1 MGFFDWL
8 TGANKTQQIV
18 TQRVET
24 PAQPLPTCPTNP
36 GVHCNYHFR
45 APFDPGHHHPFCSF
59 GGCVSFHHLGR
70 GAGWR
75 RLKNHSVSPSHKYC
89 NEHAFFE
96 GKPICQREGC
106 STPVSR
112 HEFTL
117 CLRHWMQNQMQDK
130 RMGKTVARRLNRKI
144 SPSKIWSYNRL
155 IDTTSRYLRK
165 PIEMCTDKEVAF
177 SLIQN
182 MHISPRE
189 ASAFINSDAVKG
201 LAGWLPRIDAHGQE
215 SEGFEWTDFQ
225 GGKWYRS
232 LTEPGPW
239 TRYGAATQPPQTQ
252 QQPQQQSYNPPT
264 HQSDAQTV
272 IQNIT
277 YNIQDSAISG
287 DINANINRIND
298 SEHQ

>member
-8 TGANKTQQIV
+8 SNRKRQAADAEWERKRQARYAEYDRTQPRCARASHRCSSKYSSNRWHQIHGI
-18 TQRVET
+18 
-24 PAQPLPTCPTNP
+24 PLCEHHGFFHGKPTCQ
-36 GVHCNYHFR
+36 
-45 APFDPGHHHPFCSF
+45 HHSPYT
-59 GGCVSFHHLGR
+59 GG
-70 GAGWR
+70 
-75 RLKNHSVSPSHKYC
+75 YC
-89 NEHAFFE
+89 TE
-96 GKPICQREGC
+96 
-106 STPVSR
+106 PVSR

-117 CLRHWMQNQMQDK
+117 CLYHWMQKQMIDK
-130 RMGKTVARRLNRKI
+130 RMGKMVARRLNRTI
-144 SPSKIWSYNRL
+144 SPSKIRSYNRL
-155 IDTTSRYLRK
+155 IDTTSRYLGK
-165 PIEMCTDKEVAF
+165 PIEMCTDREVAS

-182 MHISPRE
+182 MDIAPRE

-201 LAGWLPRIDAHGQE
+201 LAGWLPRIDAHGKE

-287 DINANINRIND
+287 DLNADINRIND

>member
-1 MGFFDWL
+1 MGLFDWL
-8 TGANKTQQIV
+8 TGANK

-36 GVHCNYHFR
+36 GVHCNYYSR
-45 APFDPGHHHPFCSF
+45 APFAPGHHHPFCSF
-59 GGCVSFHHLGR
+59 GGCVSYTHFDGR
-70 GAGWR
+70 FY
-75 RLKNHSVSPSHKYC
+75 RLKNHSLSPSHKYC

-112 HEFTL
+112 HTFTL
-117 CLRHWMQNQMQDK
+117 CLYHWTQDKKQDK
-130 RMGKTVARRLNRKI
+130 RMAKMVARKLNRKM
-144 SPSKIWSYNRL
+144 SPSKTWSYNRL
-155 IDTTSRYLRK
+155 LETTARYLGK
-165 PIEMCTDKEVAF
+165 PIEMCTDREVAS

-182 MHISPRE
+182 MHIAPRE

-232 LTEPGPW
+232 LTDPGPW
-239 TRYGAATQPPQTQ
+239 TRYGAATQPQQTQ

-264 HQSDAQTV
+264 HQPDVQTV

-287 DINANINRIND
+287 DLNADINRIND

>member
-8 TGANKTQQIV
+8 TGANKPQEKTQNLGPILQY
-18 TQRVET
+18 
-24 PAQPLPTCPTNP
+24 CPKNP
-36 GVHCNYHFR
+36 GVYCNLHDR
-45 APFDPGHHHPFCSF
+45 NPFDPGHDNPLCAHPDCY
-59 GGCVSFHHLGR
+59 CGR
-70 GAGWR
+70 YGSSDGVKR
-75 RLKNHSVSPSHKYC
+75 YYHIGRKHTVSPSHSYC
-89 NEHAFFE
+89 EHHSFFE

-112 HEFTL
+112 HTFTL
-117 CLRHWMQNQMQDK
+117 CLRHWMQKQMQDK
-130 RMGKTVARRLNRKI
+130 RMEKMVARRLNRKI
-144 SPSKIWSYNRL
+144 SPSKIRSYNRL
-155 IDTTSRYLRK
+155 IDTTSRYLGK
-165 PIEMCTDKEVAF
+165 PIEMCTDREVAS

-182 MHISPRE
+182 MHIAPRE

-239 TRYGAATQPPQTQ
+239 TRFGAATQPPQTQ

-264 HQSDAQTV
+264 HQPDVQTV

-287 DINANINRIND
+287 DLNADINRTNN